1 MIASDGGG
9 YNLLKEMEKESKILL
24 DNDIHNIENKESKII
39 EFEKIG
45 MGGQNFCT
53 MSHIR
58 VCKIIHFL

>member
-39 EFEKIG
+39 EF
-45 MGGQNFCT
+45 
-53 MSHIR
+53 
-58 VCKIIHFL
+58 